1 MSATIR
7 YRKTH
12 KGYSV
17 YLDVYH
23 KGKRTYEYPEIYV
36 SKDYSGMKNFLKE
49 DKDKIEFVEKL
60 RDKTNFAIKEGKYG
74 FTPSSLRNA
83 DFIKYFEK
91 IAAEKKHPSYLAA
104 LQKLKDYAKNGR
116 IPFSE
121 LNENTIKGFIKYLS
135 EQDLAENSI
144 YHYLMLMT
152 IAINRA
158 IQDKIIT
165 ENPVR
170 FIPKE
175 MKPKK
180 QQIQKEFLTIEELR
194 LLKNTPIQTNPI
206 VAQAFLFG
214 CYTGLRISDISKL
227 KRSEIIDGQIQY
239 RQKKSKQDFHYLPLN
254 DTAKAI
260 LKELPPPANTDYVFS
275 GLPSICGRLIYH
287 LKIWAAKAG
296 VKKNI
301 GWHTARH
308 TFAVNYLTYGGDIY
322 SLKELL
328 GHSSVTIT
336 EIYGKIVNTKKK
348 EMINNIPAL

>member
-36 SKDYSGMKNFLKE
+36 SKDYSGMKNYLKE
-49 DKDKIEFVEKL
+49 DKDNIEFVEKL
-60 RDKTNFAIKEGKYG
+60 RDKINLAVKEGKYG

-83 DFIKYFEK
+83 DFIAYFEK
-91 IAAEKKHPSYLAA
+91 ICQEKKHNSYFNA
-104 LQKLKDYAKNGR
+104 LKHLKTFAKNGR

-121 LNENTIKGFIKYLS
+121 LNENIIKDFIKYLS
-135 EQDLAENSI
+135 EQNLSGNSI
-144 YHYLMLMT
+144 YHYLMRMT

-175 MKPKK
+175 MKPQK
-180 QQIQKEFLTIEELR
+180 QQIQKEFLTIDELR
-194 LLKNTPIQTNPI
+194 ILHKTPFYANPQI
-206 VAQAFLFG
+206 AQAFLFG
-214 CYTGLRISDISKL
+214 CYTGLRVSDLMKL
-227 KRSEIIDGQIQY
+227 KHTEIKDGQIQF

-260 LKELPPPANTDYVFS
+260 LKEIPPPVNSDYVFW
-275 GLPSICGRLIYH
+275 GLPIGSHVTYR
-287 LKIWAAKAG
+287 LKIWVAQAG
-296 VKKNI
+296 IKKNI

-328 GHSSVTIT
+328 GHSSVSVT
-336 EIYGKIVNTKKK
+336 EVYGKIVGTRKK
-348 EMINNIPAL
+348 ELINNIPGL

>member
-7 YRKTH
+7 YRKSN

-36 SKDYSGMKNFLKE
+36 SKDYSGMQNYLKE
-49 DKDKIEFVEKL
+49 DKDNIEFVEKL
-60 RDKTNFAIKEGKYG
+60 RDKINLAVKEGKYG
-74 FTPSSLRNA
+74 FMPSSLRNA
-83 DFIKYFEK
+83 DFIAYFEK
-91 IAAEKKHPSYLAA
+91 ICQEKKHASYFAA
-104 LQKLKDYAKNGR
+104 LKKLKDFAKNGR
-116 IPFSE
+116 IPFNE
-121 LNENTIKGFIKYLS
+121 LNENTIKDFIKYLS
-135 EQDLAENSI
+135 EQNLAENSI
-144 YHYLMLMT
+144 YHYVMRMT

-180 QQIQKEFLTIEELR
+180 QQIQKEFLTIDELR
-194 LLKNTPIQTNPI
+194 KLRTTTYPDTPQIPL
-206 VAQAFLFG
+206 AFLFG
-214 CYTGLRISDISKL
+214 CYTGLRISDIRKL
-227 KRSEIIDGQIQY
+227 KNSEIQDGQIQY

-260 LKELPPPANTDYVFS
+260 LKELPPPVNTDYVFW
-275 GLPSICGRLIYH
+275 GLPSIGGHSLYR
-287 LKIWAAKAG
+287 LKIWAATAG
-296 VKKNI
+296 IKKNI

-336 EIYGKIVNTKKK
+336 EVYGKIVNTKKK
-348 EMINNIPAL
+348 ELINNIPAL